1 MTVAKS
7 VCGVE
12 WGRGDNSE
20 APKHRLTNLAQ
31 EGESCHQFQLAGHT
45 AVYCQSRSSARALPL
60 PTPLTPTPPHILLSA
75 LYLAQAGSGPVTRHA
90 GLAYDG
96 NYPPSS
102 PRLSE
107 SADNSLPGDSSAK
120 LATAA
125 SQRRLVNHTTLGVSD
140 LAGVVFTCLGAGD
153 KGAQSLAL

>member
-1 MTVAKS
+1 MPSVSTGWSHGGLLSVTVQ
-7 VCGVE
+7 
-12 WGRGDNSE
+12 R
-20 APKHRLTNLAQ
+20 
-31 EGESCHQFQLAGHT
+31 
-45 AVYCQSRSSARALPL
+45 SRFAAAH
-60 PTPLTPTPPHILLSA
+60 PLTPTPLHILLSA
-75 LYLAQAGSGPVTRHA
+75 LYLAQAGSGAVTRHA

-120 LATAA
+120 LATAD